1 MAEVPE
7 VAAAK
12 AKLKTLVGPAVD
24 TLGELLESEIVG
36 IRLGASKEILDR
48 GGVPAKHETTVQ
60 VEVGLDDEIEA
71 LLGQVKRQITQR
83 NKAADPLNDI
93 EDAVVI
99 EDEEAVAAVELP
111 IGEQAAQYIG
121 VPLDDQVA
129 DAEIET
135 PLVAWWQSAPPPEDK
150 TE

>member
-12 AKLKTLVGPAVD
+12 AKLKTLVGPAVEC
-24 TLGELLESEIVG
+24 LGELLESEHSG

-48 GGVPAKHETTVQ
+48 GGVPAKHETSVQ
-60 VEVGLDDEIEA
+60 IEVGLDDEIEA
-71 LLGQVKRQITQR
+71 LLGQVKKQITQR
-83 NKAADPLNDI
+83 NKAADPLDNI
-93 EDAVVI
+93 EDAIVI
-99 EDEEAVAAVELP
+99 EDEVAAVDLP

-129 DAEIET
+129 DAEVENDT
-135 PLVAWWQSAPPPEDK
+135 VAWWQSAPPVGAE